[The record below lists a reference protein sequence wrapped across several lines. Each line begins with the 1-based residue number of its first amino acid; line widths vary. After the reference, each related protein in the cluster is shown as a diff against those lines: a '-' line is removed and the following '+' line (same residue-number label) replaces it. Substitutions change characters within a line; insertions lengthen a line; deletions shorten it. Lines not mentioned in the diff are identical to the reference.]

1 MAFSPKQIQSIIE
14 STARLNI
21 WEGSVRSGKTI
32 ASIWRFIEYVRTFK
46 DANKGCICI
55 IGKTHKTIE
64 RNILDPIKNM
74 IGKKRCRYNR
84 GMGTFTMFGITCDV
98 VGAQDER
105 AQDKIR
111 GATISIAYCDEI
123 TIFPESFFKMLL
135 SRMSVT
141 GAKLFGTT
149 NPDSPYHW
157 FKIEYL
163 NNLELDLARFPFRLD
178 DNINLDPKFIESLK
192 KEYTGLWYRRFI
204 DGEWVMADGTIYDM
218 FLDEKHVV
226 RIEDILARL
235 QPTAEADKR
244 RFTHNF
250 MAIDYGTANPFVAG
264 LFEYNKAAPYY
275 MTREY
280 HYDGRKSLKA
290 KTDSEYA
297 TDMTVWLNG
306 TRPQYIYVDPSAASF
321 IAEMR
326 KRGYN
331 VIPANNDVLSGI
343 RFTASLLHKNEFMI
357 DRYCVETKR
366 EFTSYVWDSKAQ
378 KMGEDRPVKIN
389 DHCMDMIRYGL
400 FTHIGNSKPLPVGFN
415 FK

>member
-1 MAFSPKQIQSIIE
+1 MAFSHKQIQSMIE
-14 STARLNI
+14 STKRLNI

-46 DANKGCICI
+46 DADKGRICI

-64 RNILDPIKNM
+64 RNILDPIRMM
-74 IGKKRCRYNR
+74 IGKNRCKYNR
-84 GMGTFTMFGITCDV
+84 GTGTFIMFGIVCDI

-105 AQDKIR
+105 SQDKIR

-163 NNLELDLARFPFRLD
+163 DNIELDLIRFQFRLD
-178 DNINLDPKFIESLK
+178 DNINLDPGFIASLK
-192 KEYTGLWYRRFI
+192 KEYTGLWYRRYI

-218 FLDEKHVV
+218 FIDERHVV
-226 RIEDILARL
+226 K
-235 QPTAEADKR
+235 TAEILEKLHPDSKNR
-244 RFTHNF
+244 RFAHNF
-250 MAIDYGTANPFVAG
+250 VAIDYGTANPFVAG
-264 LFEYNKAAPYY
+264 LFEYDKLPYY
-275 MTREY
+275 MTKEY
-280 HYDGRKSLKA
+280 YYDGRKSLKA

-297 TDMTVWLNG
+297 DALISWLG
-306 TRPQYIYVDPSAASF
+306 GIKPQCVYVDPSAASF
-321 IAEMR
+321 IAEMK

-343 RFTASLLHKNEFMI
+343 RFTASLLHKGDFMI
-357 DRYCVETKR
+357 DSSCVETKR

-378 KMGEDRPVKIN
+378 KMGEDRPVKTN
-389 DHCMDMIRYGL
+389 DHCMDMVRYGL
-400 FTHIGNSKPLPVGFN
+400 FTHIGNSKPMPVGFN
-415 FK
+415 FR